1 MNPLSPVIEPF
12 VAAIV
17 QLQCSSDSARN
28 WKVANRLIREAA
40 AAGATLVATPENT
53 TYLGPHTQKVT
64 LAEPVDGPTHARFG
78 LLAKELGI
86 CLLIGSVA
94 EIAKGEQSRCHNTSL
109 LFGPDG
115 TLISTYRKVHNFDVD
130 IEDGV
135 RFKESDTIAP
145 GSETVVAD
153 SPCGRIGMSI
163 CYDLRFPE
171 LYRKLVDD
179 GAQILTVPSAFTQK
193 TGRAHWH
200 VLLRARAI
208 ENQAWVLAPGQVGL
222 HDDNG
227 LMQSYGHSLIINPWG
242 EIVAEIQDGEGY
254 CIATIDLNDV
264 SRIRASMPVQDH
276 RRF

>member
-17 QLQCSSDSARN
+17 QLQCSSDSPRN

-40 AAGATLVATPENT
+40 AAGATLVVTPENT
-53 TYLGPHTQKVT
+53 TYLGPHTQKVA

-193 TGRAHWH
+193 TGHAHWH

-264 SRIRASMPVQDH
+264 NRIRASMPVQDH